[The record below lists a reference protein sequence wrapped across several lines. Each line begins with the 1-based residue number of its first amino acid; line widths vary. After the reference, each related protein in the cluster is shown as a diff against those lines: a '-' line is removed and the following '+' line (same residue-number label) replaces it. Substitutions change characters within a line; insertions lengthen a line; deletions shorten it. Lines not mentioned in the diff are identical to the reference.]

1 MLYRDYRWETATM
14 PQEFPDITD
23 FMLQMTSSLEE
34 VARNIDRESANQL
47 LEEILNAKRIYLAGA
62 GRSGLVARA
71 FAQRLMHLGFESYVI
86 GETITP
92 AFRSGDLL
100 IAVSGSGETRSVVD
114 ACETAKELGGA
125 VCLITSTPD
134 SSIGRIAD
142 CIVEIGNNRLK
153 DQGLP
158 SDFEIRQLTG
168 QYRSVSASF
177 APLGTLFET
186 AALVFSDA
194 VVSALMEIRQCTPED
209 LKSRLA
215 NVQ

>member
-1 MLYRDYRWETATM
+1 MQPECPSIANLMLLMTARLEETARALS
-14 PQEFPDITD
+14 QETAGRF
-23 FMLQMTSSLEE
+23 
-34 VARNIDRESANQL
+34 ID
-47 LEEILNAKRIYLAGA
+47 EILNAKRVYVAGA

-92 AFRSGDLL
+92 AFRPGDVLV
-100 IAVSGSGETRSVVD
+100 AFSGSGETRSVVD
-114 ACETAKELGGA
+114 VCETAREIGGRI
-125 VCLITSTPD
+125 CLITSSPN
-134 SSIGRIAD
+134 SHIGRMAD

-153 DQGLP
+153 DTDIP

-168 QYRSVSASF
+168 QYRSVSSSF

-194 VVSALMEIRQCTPED
+194 IISALMEVKHCTIEE
-209 LKSRLA
+209 LKGRLA

>member
-1 MLYRDYRWETATM
+1 MQPECPSIADL
-14 PQEFPDITD
+14 
-23 FMLQMTSSLEE
+23 MLQMASSIEDT
-34 VARNIDRESANQL
+34 ARAMNQGNASRFL
-47 LEEILNAKRIYLAGA
+47 DEILNAKRIYLAGA

-92 AFRSGDLL
+92 AFGREDVLV
-100 IAVSGSGETRSVVD
+100 AFSGSGETRSVVD
-114 ACETAKELGGA
+114 ACETAREIGGKI
-125 VCLITSTPD
+125 CLITSTPD
-134 SSIGRIAD
+134 SHIGRMAD

-153 DQGLP
+153 DTDIP

-168 QYRSVSASF
+168 QYRSVSSSF

-194 VVSALMEIRQCTPED
+194 VISALMEVKHCTIEE
-209 LKSRLA
+209 LEGRLA

>member
-1 MLYRDYRWETATM
+1 MQSDCPSIADLMLLMTSRLEETARAM
-14 PQEFPDITD
+14 D
-23 FMLQMTSSLEE
+23 LEC
-34 VARNIDRESANQL
+34 AGRFLD
-47 LEEILNAKRIYLAGA
+47 EILSAKRIYLAGA

-92 AFRSGDLL
+92 AFGPEDVLV
-100 IAVSGSGETRSVVD
+100 AFSGSGETQSVVD
-114 ACETAKELGGA
+114 ACETGREIGGRI
-125 VCLITSTPD
+125 CLVTSTPD
-134 SSIGRIAD
+134 SHIGRMAD

-153 DQGLP
+153 DADIP
-158 SDFEIRQLTG
+158 RDFEIRQLTG
-168 QYRSVSASF
+168 QYRSISGSF

-194 VVSALMEIRQCTPED
+194 VVSALMEVRHCTPEE
-209 LKSRLA
+209 LRSRLA

>member
-1 MLYRDYRWETATM
+1 MQQECPSIADLMLLMTSRLEETARTLD
-14 PQEFPDITD
+14 QVNAGRF
-23 FMLQMTSSLEE
+23 
-34 VARNIDRESANQL
+34 
-47 LEEILNAKRIYLAGA
+47 LEEILSAKRIYLAGA

-92 AFRSGDLL
+92 AFGPEDVLV
-100 IAVSGSGETRSVVD
+100 AFSGSGETRSVVD
-114 ACETAKELGGA
+114 ACETAREIGGKI
-125 VCLITSTPD
+125 CLVTSTAD
-134 SSIGRIAD
+134 SRIGRMAD

-153 DQGLP
+153 DADIPQ
-158 SDFEIRQLTG
+158 DFEIRQLTG
-168 QYRSVSASF
+168 QYRSVSGSF

-194 VVSALMEIRQCTPED
+194 IVSALMEVRHCTVEEI
-209 LKSRLA
+209 KSRLA

>member
-1 MLYRDYRWETATM
+1 MQPECPSIADLMLLMASSLQETARAINAENAG
-14 PQEFPDITD
+14 QFLD
-23 FMLQMTSSLEE
+23 
-34 VARNIDRESANQL
+34 
-47 LEEILNAKRIYLAGA
+47 EILNAKRVYLVGA

-92 AFRSGDLL
+92 AFGSEDVLV
-100 IAVSGSGETRSVVD
+100 AFSGSGETRSVMDV
-114 ACETAKELGGA
+114 CETAREIGGKI
-125 VCLITSTPD
+125 CLVTSTPD
-134 SSIGRIAD
+134 SRIGRMAD
-142 CIVEIGNNRLK
+142 CIVEIGNNRFK
-153 DQGLP
+153 DTDIP

-168 QYRSVSASF
+168 QYRSVSSSF

-194 VVSALMEIRQCTPED
+194 IISALMEVKHCTIEELRD
-209 LKSRLA
+209 RLA

>member
-1 MLYRDYRWETATM
+1 MQPECPSIAELMLLMTSRLEETARM
-14 PQEFPDITD
+14 VDQ
-23 FMLQMTSSLEE
+23 
-34 VARNIDRESANQL
+34 ANSGRF
-47 LEEILNAKRIYLAGA
+47 LEEILSAKRIYLAGA

-92 AFRSGDLL
+92 AFGPEDVLV
-100 IAVSGSGETRSVVD
+100 AFSGSGETRSVVD
-114 ACETAKELGGA
+114 ACETAREIGGKI
-125 VCLITSTPD
+125 CLVTSTPD
-134 SSIGRIAD
+134 SHIGRMAD
-142 CIVEIGNNRLK
+142 CIVEIGNDLLK
-153 DQGLP
+153 DADIP
-158 SDFEIRQLTG
+158 HDFEIRQLTG
-168 QYRSVSASF
+168 QYRSVSGSF

-194 VVSALMEIRQCTPED
+194 IVSALMEVRHCTLDE

>member
-1 MLYRDYRWETATM
+1 MQQECPSIADLML
-14 PQEFPDITD
+14 
-23 FMLQMTSSLEE
+23 LMTSRLEE
-34 VARNIDRESANQL
+34 AARTMDQQSAGRF
-47 LEEILNAKRIYLAGA
+47 LEVILSAKRIYLAGA

-92 AFRSGDLL
+92 AFGREDVL
-100 IAVSGSGETRSVVD
+100 IAFSGSGETRSVVD
-114 ACETAKELGGA
+114 ACETAREIGGKI
-125 VCLITSTPD
+125 CLVTSTPD
-134 SSIGRIAD
+134 SRIGRMAD
-142 CIVEIGNNRLK
+142 CIVEIGNDLLK
-153 DQGLP
+153 NADIP
-158 SDFEIRQLTG
+158 HDFEIRQLTG
-168 QYRSVSASF
+168 QYRSVSGSF

-194 VVSALMEIRQCTPED
+194 IVSALMEVRHCTLDE

>member
-1 MLYRDYRWETATM
+1 MQQECPSIADLML
-14 PQEFPDITD
+14 
-23 FMLQMTSSLEE
+23 LMTSRLEE
-34 VARNIDRESANQL
+34 AARTVDQQSAGRF
-47 LEEILNAKRIYLAGA
+47 LEELLSAKRIYLAGA

-92 AFRSGDLL
+92 AFGPEDVLV
-100 IAVSGSGETRSVVD
+100 AFSGSGETRSVVD
-114 ACETAKELGGA
+114 ACETAREIGGEI
-125 VCLITSTPD
+125 CLVTATTD
-134 SSIGRIAD
+134 SRIGRMAD

-153 DQGLP
+153 DADIP
-158 SDFEIRQLTG
+158 RDFEIRQLTG
-168 QYRSVSASF
+168 QYRSVSGSF

-194 VVSALMEIRQCTPED
+194 IVSALMEVRHCTAEE
-209 LKSRLA
+209 LQSRLA

>member
-1 MLYRDYRWETATM
+1 MQQDCPSIADLMLLMTSRLEETARTM
-14 PQEFPDITD
+14 D
-23 FMLQMTSSLEE
+23 L
-34 VARNIDRESANQL
+34 ESAGQFL
-47 LEEILNAKRIYLAGA
+47 DVILSAKRIYLAGA

-92 AFRSGDLL
+92 AFGPEDVLV
-100 IAVSGSGETRSVVD
+100 AFSGSGETQSVVD
-114 ACETAKELGGA
+114 ACETAREIGGKI
-125 VCLITSTPD
+125 CLVTSTPD
-134 SSIGRIAD
+134 SHIGRMAD

-153 DQGLP
+153 DTNIP
-158 SDFEIRQLTG
+158 RDFEIRQLTG
-168 QYRSVSASF
+168 QYRSISGSF

-194 VVSALMEIRQCTPED
+194 VVSALMEVRHCTPEE
-209 LKSRLA
+209 LRSRLA

>member
-1 MLYRDYRWETATM
+1 MQQDCPGIADLMLLMTA
-14 PQEFPDITD
+14 
-23 FMLQMTSSLEE
+23 SLEE
-34 VARNIDRESANQL
+34 TARMMDQENAGRF
-47 LEEILNAKRIYLAGA
+47 LEEILSAKRIYLVGA

-92 AFRSGDLL
+92 AFGPEDVLV
-100 IAVSGSGETRSVVD
+100 AFSGSGETRSVVD
-114 ACETAKELGGA
+114 ACETAREIRGKI
-125 VCLITSTPD
+125 CLITSTPD
-134 SSIGRIAD
+134 SHIGHMAD
-142 CIVEIGNNRLK
+142 CIVELGNIHLK
-153 DQGLP
+153 DADIP

-168 QYRSVSASF
+168 QYRSVSGSF

-194 VVSALMEIRQCTPED
+194 IVSALMEVRHCTADD
-209 LKSRLA
+209 LRNRLA